1 MQDPGSAR
9 ARGQVG
15 CSWPGLWGAFS
26 NPLLLGKLSCVGGGG
41 EPPLGGKNELDIVI
55 LQ

>member
-9 ARGQVG
+9 ARGQWGACVLVG
-15 CSWPGLWGAFS
+15 GAFS

-41 EPPLGGKNELDIVI
+41 EPPLGGKNELDLVI